1 MTDTTVNEADVLH
14 LVGVGAL
21 PPSQSAPNPSCPT
34 HPTTAEELEAIAA
47 ADHPNA
53 IDIMNAL
60 ACPICHGTGVETVRT
75 TPTCTAT
82 RACPRCFPTP

>member
-1 MTDTTVNEADVLH
+1 MTPEPADTTVNEADVLH

-21 PPSQSAPNPSCPT
+21 PPT
-34 HPTTAEELEAIAA
+34 HSTTAEELKAIAA